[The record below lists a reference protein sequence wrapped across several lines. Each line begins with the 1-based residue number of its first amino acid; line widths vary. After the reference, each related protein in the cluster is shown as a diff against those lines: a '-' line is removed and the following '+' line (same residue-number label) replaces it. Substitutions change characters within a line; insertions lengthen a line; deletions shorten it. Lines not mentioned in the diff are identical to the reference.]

1 MSTKERISLV
11 LWAILA
17 LSLCGCT
24 TNVQVG
30 GRHNTIQRA
39 HKEKGRTVRLW
50 GRDMKANSLQ
60 EGWEKNHGK

>member
-24 TNVQVG
+24 VNLQG
-30 GRHNTIQRA
+30 GKTNTIINNKKQKTFKA
-39 HKEKGRTVRLW
+39 EYPEGR
-50 GRDMKANSLQ
+50 SLQ
-60 EGWEKNHGK
+60 QFVADKVNGVKYD